1 MSEQGSAGILAGYR
15 VLELTTTVAGP
26 FCGRLLADFGA
37 EVIKV
42 EPPRGDELRAIGR
55 HFEGKSLYAASL
67 FRNKSLIALDWR
79 SEAGQEVVRR
89 LARQCH
95 IVVENFRPGTLERWN
110 LGYEALSEHNPGL
123 VMVRISSYGQ
133 TGPYRDRPGYGVV
146 AEAVS
151 GLRQVMGEP
160 DLPPTRVAI
169 PLTDYITGLYGA
181 FGAVMALLHS
191 QRTGVGQVVDAAL
204 YEGGFSF
211 MEPAVP
217 AFQKLGMVPM
227 RAGSRMPG
235 TSPNN
240 LYVTRDGGHLLI
252 AAVSQAVFGR
262 LATAMGRPDLADD
275 PRFATGPARTEND
288 EALDAIVAQWCGE
301 RTLEELEAILHDA
314 EVPATRIFSI
324 ADIFANPH
332 YQARDMLVDV
342 PDEEWGSVKQVAPV
356 PRFSRTP
363 GRVSWSG
370 RNVGQD
376 TVRILTAFGGYS
388 EAEAERLREQGV
400 VFFDSSAAEKT
411 VPGKRASRSPTRGGK
426 G

>member
-1 MSEQGSAGILAGYR
+1 MSEQGGTGILAGYR

-42 EPPRGDELRAIGR
+42 EPPQGDELRSIGR
-55 HFEGKSLYAASL
+55 HYEGKSLFAAGL
-67 FRNKSLIALDWR
+67 LRNKSLIALDWR
-79 SEAGQEVVRR
+79 SEAGQEAVKR

-110 LGYEALSEHNPGL
+110 LGYDVLAKDHPSL

-133 TGPYRDRPGYGVV
+133 TGPYRDRPGYGVI

-151 GLRQVMGEP
+151 GLRRVMGDP

-181 FGAVMALLHS
+181 FGAVLALFHAE
-191 QRTGVGQVVDAAL
+191 RTGVGQVVDAAL

-211 MEPAVP
+211 MESAV
-217 AFQKLGMVPM
+217 AVFEKSGIVPVG
-227 RAGSRMPG
+227 AGSKMPG

-240 LYVTRDGGHLLI
+240 LYVTRDGRHLLI
-252 AAVSQAVFGR
+252 AAVAQGVFGR
-262 LATAMGRPDLADD
+262 LAAAMGRPDLADD

-288 EALDAIVAQWCGE
+288 EALDGIVAQWCRE
-301 RTLEELEAILHDA
+301 RTLEELEAILHEA
-314 EVPATRIFSI
+314 EVPASRIFSI

-332 YQARDMLVDV
+332 YQARDMLIDV
-342 PDEEWGSVKQVAPV
+342 PDEELGSVKQAAPV

-363 GRVSWSG
+363 GKVSWSG

-388 EAEAERLREQGV
+388 EVEVERLREQGV
-400 VFFDSSAAEKT
+400 VFCGTPA
-411 VPGKRASRSPTRGGK
+411 PGKSATGKRGTRSPTREGRG
-426 G
+426 